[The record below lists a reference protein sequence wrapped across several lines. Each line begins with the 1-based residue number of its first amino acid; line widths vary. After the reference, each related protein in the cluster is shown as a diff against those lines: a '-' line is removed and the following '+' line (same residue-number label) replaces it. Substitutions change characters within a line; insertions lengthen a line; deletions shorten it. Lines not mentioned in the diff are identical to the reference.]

1 MQLRD
6 GWNIDYTM
14 GEKNLFFFFSLK
26 ANKVKLTQLVRW
38 TAVLSLSKQLKVA
51 DSTPKLIPSER
62 KTYSL
67 QTVAAKISS
76 L

>member
-1 MQLRD
+1 MDIILT
-6 GWNIDYTM
+6 YTM

-51 DSTPKLIPSER
+51 DSTPKLPSER
-62 KTYSL
+62 KTYLL

>member
-6 GWNIDYTM
+6 GW
-14 GEKNLFFFFSLK
+14 KKPVFFFLLIK

-38 TAVLSLSKQLKVA
+38 TAVLSLSKELKVA
-51 DSTPKLIPSER
+51 DSTPKLPSER
-62 KTYSL
+62 KTYLL
-67 QTVAAKISS
+67 QTVEAKICS

>member
-14 GEKNLFFFFSLK
+14 GEKNLFCFSLK

-38 TAVLSLSKQLKVA
+38 TAVLSLSKELKVA
-51 DSTPKLIPSER
+51 DSTPKLPSER
-62 KTYSL
+62 KTYLL
-67 QTVAAKISS
+67 QTVEAKISS

>member
-14 GEKNLFFFFSLK
+14 GEKNLFFFSLK

-38 TAVLSLSKQLKVA
+38 TAVLSLSKGLCNNYLEGGGVLK
-51 DSTPKLIPSER
+51 L
-62 KTYSL
+62 
-67 QTVAAKISS
+67 AK
-76 L
+76 